1 MTRVALRGIRSHLGR
16 FLLSILAVLLGVGF
30 VAGTFSLRAM
40 MSATF
45 DDIVESGTNADTYV
59 QGAKIEAT
67 GGDAMGGFAGAE
79 QFPIA
84 MADVIA
90 EADGVAGVVPDVSG
104 SIVLVGA
111 DGTAVMSSGPPSFG
125 MGLVPDETAI
135 WIADG
140 REPTG
145 PGEIALETAAL
156 ERSGLAVGDTTTV
169 VLAGQIREVEVVGEV
184 GFAAPMA
191 GAIMVGLDM
200 ETAMAAYAPDGM
212 VDLVGVYAEDGVS
225 QTELATS
232 VKATLAGV
240 PGMDVE
246 VLTGDQMRADSREQ
260 WQSMLGFIST
270 FLLVFAGIALFV
282 GTFMISNTF
291 AMVVRQR
298 QREFAML
305 RAVGASPSQVFA
317 SVLGQAAVIGVV
329 GSLLGVGAGVGLVA
343 VLKQIFAGMGME
355 LSGRIPLDGF
365 TIAVS
370 VITGTVVSLV
380 AAVVPARKAALT
392 APVEAMRDD
401 VVSHDR
407 ASRWRTAAGAV
418 LLAGGLVAV
427 AVATTG
433 VIENNRPSLLGAG
446 AGAIVLSV
454 LMLAPT
460 IAGAVLGV
468 LAAPVVRGMRPL
480 GGLAKGNVTRHPKRT
495 ASTAGALM
503 IGMALVGAASVIA
516 ASAQASVRDVVDN
529 ESQADL
535 LLQSATR
542 DVPAELVSDVAAL
555 DGLQRVDPFRVA
567 YSTAVD
573 GEVTPVIGAPVGF
586 FDQTLTVPVVDGAT
600 AAMADGQAVVQELAA
615 GPKGWEVGDTLTV
628 AGSRGT
634 ADVTIGAVIDSRA
647 IGASVI
653 LPDQVFDTVA
663 DPTST
668 MTDTVFLLAEP
679 GADIAQIRDQVT
691 ELAAPYVVVSVMDG
705 EEFGDAIAQQVN
717 QMLVILYALLGLS
730 IVIAVLGIVNTLA
743 LSISER
749 TREIGLLRAVGLG
762 RLQLAGVV
770 TIESVLTAVFGT
782 VLGIGLGAGLAATMP
797 TVFRDEGFTSLVIP
811 WGPLGG
817 LLGLAVVVGA
827 LAAVWPAVRAARM
840 DVLEAIAYE

>member
-45 DDIVESGTNADTYV
+45 DDIVNSGTNADTYV

-125 MGLVPDETAI
+125 MGLDPGEIAI
-135 WIADG
+135 WMADG
-140 REPTG
+140 REPSG
-145 PGEIALETAAL
+145 PGEIAIETAAL

-169 VLAGQIREVEVVGEV
+169 VLAGEIREVEVVGEV

-200 ETAMAAYAPDGM
+200 ETATAAYAPDGM

-246 VLTGDQMRADSREQ
+246 VLTGDQMRDDSREQ

-282 GTFMISNTF
+282 GTFIISNTF

-329 GSLLGVGAGVGLVA
+329 GSLLGIGAGVGLVA
-343 VLKQIFAGMGME
+343 GLQQMFAGMGME

-365 TIAVS
+365 TIAIS
-370 VITGTVVSLV
+370 VITGTLVSLV

-401 VVSHDR
+401 VVTHDR

-418 LLAGGLVAV
+418 LLVGGLAAV
-427 AVATTG
+427 AAAATG
-433 VIENNRPSLLGAG
+433 VIADNRPTLLGVG
-446 AGAIVLSV
+446 AGAIVISV
-454 LMLAPT
+454 LMLALT
-460 IAGAVLGV
+460 IAPAVLGV
-468 LAAPVVRGMRPL
+468 LAAPAVRGMRPL

-535 LLQSATR
+535 LLQSATW
-542 DVPAELVSDVAAL
+542 DVPVELVSEVAAL
-555 DGLQRVDPFRVA
+555 YGLQRVDSFRVA
-567 YSTAVD
+567 PGTAVD
-573 GEVTPVIGAPVGF
+573 GEVAPVVGAPVGF

-600 AAMADGQAVVQELAA
+600 AAMADGQAVVRELAA
-615 GPKGWEVGDTLTV
+615 EPKGWEVGDTLTV

-634 ADVTIGAVIDSRA
+634 VDVTIGAVIDSRA

-653 LPDQVFDTVA
+653 LPDQVLDTVA

-782 VLGIGLGAGLAATMP
+782 VLGIGVGAGLAATMS

-811 WGPLGG
+811 WGPLGA